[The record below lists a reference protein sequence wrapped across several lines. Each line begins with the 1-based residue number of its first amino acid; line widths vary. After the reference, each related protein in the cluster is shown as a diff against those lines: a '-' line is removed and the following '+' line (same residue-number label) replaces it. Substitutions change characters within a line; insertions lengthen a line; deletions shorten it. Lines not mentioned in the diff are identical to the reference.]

1 MATRSPATWRAGSV
15 LLQLC
20 ISIYATSPTL
30 LAPANALSTL
40 LTVESLLFAGMAAAA
55 SLGATGSYAVSPR
68 AAAAKLALAVT
79 CVLTTIAIG
88 ACFAWARVFLV
99 AWPSRIDEQVPAI
112 CLLIG
117 IAAQPLVAW
126 TIVRLAYRR

>member
-1 MATRSPATWRAGSV
+1 
-15 LLQLC
+15 
-20 ISIYATSPTL
+20 L

-40 LTVESLLFAGMAAAA
+40 LTVESLLFAGMAASA
-55 SLGATGSYAVSPR
+55 SLGATASYAVSPR

-112 CLLIG
+112 CLRIG
-117 IAAQPLVAW
+117 IVAQPFVAW
-126 TIVRLAYRR
+126 TIVRLSYRR